1 MERNTEMF
9 LEEETINTRKKQAQV
24 YAKVFQD
31 KIKDIV
37 TECKIQEEVYNGH
50 LCAKAEEE
58 NVFLL
63 GLDEEIMKNIKPKNS
78 YGYDN
83 IPMRILW
90 DGTIHLA
97 KPYHR
102 LMCMTSK
109 TTGLSQI

>member
-1 MERNTEMF
+1 MF
-9 LEEETINTRKKQAQV
+9 S
-24 YAKVFQD
+24 
-31 KIKDIV
+31 
-37 TECKIQEEVYNGH
+37 
-50 LCAKAEEE
+50 
-58 NVFLL
+58 L
-63 GLDEEIMKNIKPKNS
+63 GLVEEIMKNIKPKNS